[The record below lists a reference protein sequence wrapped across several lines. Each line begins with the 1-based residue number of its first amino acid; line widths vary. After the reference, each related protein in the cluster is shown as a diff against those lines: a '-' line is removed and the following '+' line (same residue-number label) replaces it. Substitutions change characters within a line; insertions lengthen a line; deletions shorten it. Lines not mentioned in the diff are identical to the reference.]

1 MKRTI
6 IYIDGFNLYYRLLK
20 ERPAFKRWL
29 NLLALVKSVLDPDND
44 IVKVRYFTARVSG
57 RLDT

>member
-20 ERPAFKRWL
+20 ERPAFKWL

-57 RLDT
+57 RHDT